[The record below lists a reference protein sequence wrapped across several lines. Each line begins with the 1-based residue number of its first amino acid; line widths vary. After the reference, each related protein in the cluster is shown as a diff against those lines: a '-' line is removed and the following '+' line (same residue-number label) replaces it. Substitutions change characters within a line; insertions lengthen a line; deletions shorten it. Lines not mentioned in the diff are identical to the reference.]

1 MCQTSSLSH
10 IVVAVGVW
18 MESAVLFI
26 VITHVTIFEGIHSTY
41 LTLPF
46 LFTYQL
52 DMNGCEAVIGNVR
65 LW

>member
-1 MCQTSSLSH
+1 MCQTSSLCH

-18 MESAVLFI
+18 MECAVLFI
-26 VITHVTIFEGIHSTY
+26 VITHVTIFEGVHATY
-41 LTLPF
+41 LTMPL

-52 DMNGCEAVIGNVR
+52 DMNRCEAVIGKVR

>member
-1 MCQTSSLSH
+1 
-10 IVVAVGVW
+10 

-41 LTLPF
+41 LTLPL

-52 DMNGCEAVIGNVR
+52 DMNRCEAVIGKVR